1 MAGSKLF
8 RRPSLSKS
16 RQVYIALRERI
27 TRGVYD
33 QNGGLPGEQTLAAE
47 MGVSRVTLR
56 RALASLEGDGVIDRR
71 RGAGTFLNASGK
83 PAPITVDLA
92 DALSQLAAMG
102 ASTQVRLLGF
112 GYEEAPADVAGAL
125 GLPRGAMVQRSL
137 RCRLL
142 NEQAFSYLVAY
153 VPEAIGRAF
162 SREDLA
168 GRPLLSLL
176 ERAGCQVDHAT
187 QDLGAELAGPDAA
200 QALGVDMGAP
210 LISLTRTI
218 FDADG
223 AGLQHLR
230 ALYRPDLY
238 RFRMELVRAGERSH
252 RRWEPMPSAPDPLA
266 ETIT

>member
-8 RRPSLSKS
+8 RRPSLSTS

-27 TRGVYD
+27 TRSVYD

-47 MGVSRVTLR
+47 MGVSRVTL
-56 RALASLEGDGVIDRR
+56 R

-102 ASTQVRLLGF
+102 ASTEVRLLGF
-112 GYEEAPADVAGAL
+112 GYEEAPADVADAL
-125 GLPRGAMVQRSL
+125 GLPRGAMVQRSV

-162 SREDLA
+162 LQEDLA
-168 GRPLLSLL
+168 SRPLLSLL
-176 ERAGCQVDHAT
+176 ERAGCEVDHAT

>member
-27 TRGVYD
+27 TRGFYD

-56 RALASLEGDGVIDRR
+56 RALASLEEDGVIDRR

-112 GYEEAPADVAGAL
+112 GYEEAPADVAEAL
-125 GLPRGAMVQRSL
+125 GLPRGAMVQRSV

-162 SREDLA
+162 
-168 GRPLLSLL
+168 
-176 ERAGCQVDHAT
+176 
-187 QDLGAELAGPDAA
+187 
-200 QALGVDMGAP
+200 
-210 LISLTRTI
+210 
-218 FDADG
+218 
-223 AGLQHLR
+223 
-230 ALYRPDLY
+230 
-238 RFRMELVRAGERSH
+238 
-252 RRWEPMPSAPDPLA
+252 
-266 ETIT
+266 